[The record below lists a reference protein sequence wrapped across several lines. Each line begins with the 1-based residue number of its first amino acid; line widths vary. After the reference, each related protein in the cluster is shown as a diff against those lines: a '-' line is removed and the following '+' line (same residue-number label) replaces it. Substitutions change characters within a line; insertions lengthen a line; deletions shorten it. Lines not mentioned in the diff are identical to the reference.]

1 MNEIKEAIRDLQS
14 AVRWNSIAIIIMAL
28 VMIIE
33 LLRN

>member
-1 MNEIKEAIRDLQS
+1 MNEIKEAIRDLQIS
-14 AVRWNSIAIIIMAL
+14 TMWNSVAIVIMAL